1 MTLRVG
7 DESFITYHA
16 RGSSAMT
23 KQQQTRKTAQ
33 VITANR
39 LLDGEVVYKA
49 KGNRWVTRVSQA
61 QLLNDDTQCHNALQ
75 WANQQEEQCVT
86 TGAYVIDVFCDK
98 GIMPV
103 SLRETIRS
111 RGPTSEEWVGK
122 QSAEVRQ

>member
-1 MTLRVG
+1 
-7 DESFITYHA
+7 
-16 RGSSAMT
+16 MT
-23 KQQQTRKTAQ
+23 KQQQTQETAR

-61 QLLNDDTQCHNALQ
+61 QLLNDDTQCENALQ
-75 WANQQEEQCVT
+75 WAAQQEEQCVT

-98 GIMPV
+98 DIVPV

-111 RGPTSEEWVGK
+111 QGPTSEKWVGK
-122 QSAEVRQ
+122 QSAEARQ